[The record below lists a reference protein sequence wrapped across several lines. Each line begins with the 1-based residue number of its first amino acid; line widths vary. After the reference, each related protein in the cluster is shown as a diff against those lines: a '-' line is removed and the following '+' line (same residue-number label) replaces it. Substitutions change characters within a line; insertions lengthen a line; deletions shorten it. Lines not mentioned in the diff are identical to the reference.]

1 MQSLAVVKLR
11 LSFIENGMN
20 EDRTPAMMECKSL
33 YHHIDG
39 VIENVRRLSRDLS
52 PSILEDL
59 GLSAALQWLINNLLA
74 KNYYHVETSIEV
86 THLDLLFPQDSQI
99 MIYRVFQEALTN
111 VVKHAQASRLSVNI
125 KNQNGSVS
133 FSLEDDGKGFDLRQ
147 VIEKAE
153 NEKGLGLLTM
163 HERVRLL
170 RGSLDI
176 WSQEGKGTRI
186 SFTVPMEESLSS

>member
-1 MQSLAVVKLR
+1 
-11 LSFIENGMN
+11 
-20 EDRTPAMMECKSL
+20 
-33 YHHIDG
+33 
-39 VIENVRRLSRDLS
+39 
-52 PSILEDL
+52 
-59 GLSAALQWLINNLLA
+59 
-74 KNYYHVETSIEV
+74 
-86 THLDLLFPQDSQI
+86 
-99 MIYRVFQEALTN
+99 
-111 VVKHAQASRLSVNI
+111 VKHAQASRLSVNI